1 MEIVQVVQPE
11 QKELEKEKQ
20 VNQRD
25 VLHVLQVDIV
35 QQELPHVHYV
45 PLEHTIQE
53 QEIHHVLHVPQDIII
68 QEQEIRDVVYAM
80 MDTIVQ
86 EGLIKQY
93 VHKIIGMELL

>member
-45 PLEHTIQE
+45 PPEHTIQE

-68 QEQEIRDVVYAM
+68 LEQETHHVQNVQ
-80 MDTIVQ
+80 MDIFVQ
-86 EGLIKQY
+86 EGLIENN